1 MPMPKELQPDGKEKA
16 ADPLVILE
24 QDAREVEDTFQGV
37 TPEASAAGPGVT
49 PQDGLLD
56 PATVELLVAM
66 PFDYIA
72 ARNGPHWK
80 LTPEEKAAL
89 VPVATRVAN
98 KYSPALLA
106 KWADEAALAAV
117 LLMVLFKRVQVDNEL
132 KAKREA
138 EAKAAREPAAA
149 A

>member
-1 MPMPKELQPDGKEKA
+1 MPKELQPDGKDQA
-16 ADPLVILE
+16 TDPLVILE
-24 QDAREVEDTFQGV
+24 RKAEEAFPPEGV

-56 PATVELLVAM
+56 PATMELLVAM

-89 VPVATRVAN
+89 IPVATRVAN

-138 EAKAAREPAAA
+138 ESKGAAAQPAAA